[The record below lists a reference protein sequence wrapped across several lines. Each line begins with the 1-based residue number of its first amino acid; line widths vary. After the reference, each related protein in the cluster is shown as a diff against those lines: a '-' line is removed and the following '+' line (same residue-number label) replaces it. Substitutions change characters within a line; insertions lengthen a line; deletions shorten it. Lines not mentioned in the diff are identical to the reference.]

1 MVVTSENLEKRMYM
15 NKIKKSKI
23 KTEPSHKTIELMLP
37 SQAGELEALL
47 TLPVPEPPE
56 DTPAAVICHPH
67 PLYGGSMHTK
77 VVVTATHAFLDLGMP
92 SLRFNFR
99 GVGRSSGKYDE
110 GRGEQD
116 DVRAA
121 INYMAGK
128 YKWLIVAGHS
138 FGAWAGMKAGCKDE
152 RVQIVIG
159 IGTPVNF
166 VDMDFLRDCP
176 KLKIFIHGTLD
187 KLIPV
192 EKVERLYSGLPEP
205 KKLVK
210 IEGADHFFTGKLDE
224 LAGAVRGLIEE
235 YLIT

>member
-1 MVVTSENLEKRMYM
+1 MTDTKKL
-15 NKIKKSKI
+15 KINI
-23 KTEPSHKTIELMLP
+23 EPPHKTIELMLP
-37 SQAGELEALL
+37 SRAGELEALL
-47 TLPVPEPPE
+47 TLPVPEPFG

-77 VVVTATHAFLDLGMP
+77 VVVTASHAFLDLGMP

-99 GVGRSSGKYDE
+99 GVGRSCGKYDE

-128 YKWLIVAGHS
+128 YRKIVVAGHS
-138 FGAWAGMKAGCKDE
+138 FGAWAGMKSGCEDKS
-152 RVQIVIG
+152 VQMVIG

-166 VDMDFLRDCP
+166 ADMVFLRSCP
-176 KLKIFIHGTLD
+176 KPKIFIHGTLD

-192 EKVERLYSGLPEP
+192 EKAEEIYSGLPEP
-205 KKLVK
+205 KELVK
-210 IEGADHFFTGKLDE
+210 IEGADHFFTGKLNE
-224 LAGAVRGLIEE
+224 LAGAVRGLTEE
-235 YLIT
+235 YLIA

>member
-1 MVVTSENLEKRMYM
+1 MYM
-15 NKIKKSKI
+15 KEIIKPKINI
-23 KTEPSHKTIELMLP
+23 EPSHKTIELMLP

-47 TLPVPEPPE
+47 TLPVPEPSE
-56 DTPAAVICHPH
+56 DTPAVVICHPH

-99 GVGRSSGKYDE
+99 GVGKSSGKYDE

-121 INYMAGK
+121 INYMTGK
-128 YKWLIVAGHS
+128 YKRLAVAGHS
-138 FGAWAGMKAGCKDE
+138 FGAWAGMKAGCEDE
-152 RVQIVIG
+152 SVQMVIG

-166 VDMDFLRDCP
+166 ADMVFLRSCP
-176 KLKIFIHGTLD
+176 KPKIFIHGTLD
-187 KLIPV
+187 KFIPV
-192 EKVERLYSGLPEP
+192 EKVEEFYSGLPEP

-210 IEGADHFFTGKLDE
+210 IEGADHFFTGRLDE
-224 LAGAVRGLIEE
+224 LAEAVRGLTEE
-235 YLIT
+235 YLVTQG

>member
-1 MVVTSENLEKRMYM
+1 MKTLEKGIYM
-15 NKIKKSKI
+15 TDIKKPKI
-23 KTEPSHKTIELMLP
+23 NTEPSHKTIELMLP
-37 SQAGELEALL
+37 SGAGELEALL
-47 TLPVPEPPE
+47 TLPVPEPFG

-77 VVVTATHAFLDLGMP
+77 VVVTASHAFLDLGMP

-128 YKWLIVAGHS
+128 YKKLVVAGHS
-138 FGAWAGMKAGCKDE
+138 FGAWAGMKAGCEDT
-152 RVQIVIG
+152 RVQMVIG
-159 IGTPVNF
+159 IGMPVNF
-166 VDMDFLRDCP
+166 VDMFFLRDCLKP
-176 KLKIFIHGTLD
+176 KIFIHGALD
-187 KLIPV
+187 TLIPV
-192 EKVERLYSGLPEP
+192 EKVEGIYSELPEP

-224 LAGAVRGLIEE
+224 LAGVVRGLTQE
-235 YLIT
+235 YLIA

>member
-1 MVVTSENLEKRMYM
+1 MYM
-15 NKIKKSKI
+15 NKIKKPKI
-23 KTEPSHKTIELMLP
+23 KVEPPHKTIELMLP

-47 TLPVPEPPE
+47 MLPVLEPPE
-56 DTPAAVICHPH
+56 DTPAVVICHPH

-77 VVVTATHAFLDLGMP
+77 VVITATHAFLDLGMP

-99 GVGRSSGKYDE
+99 GVGRSSGKYDR

-116 DVRAA
+116 DVRIA

-128 YKWLIVAGHS
+128 YKRLVVAGHS
-138 FGAWAGMKAGCKDE
+138 FGAWAGMKSGCKDE
-152 RVQIVIG
+152 RVQMVVG

-166 VDMDFLRDCP
+166 VDMDFLRDCLKP
-176 KLKIFIHGTLD
+176 KIFIHGTFD

-192 EKVERLYSGLPEP
+192 EKVEGLYSGLPEP
-205 KKLVK
+205 KKFVK

-224 LAGAVRGLIEE
+224 LAGAMRNLTEE
-235 YLIT
+235 YLIA

>member
-1 MVVTSENLEKRMYM
+1 M
-15 NKIKKSKI
+15 NNIKKPEIKI
-23 KTEPSHKTIELMLP
+23 EPSHKTIELMLP
-37 SQAGELEALL
+37 SRAGELEALL
-47 TLPVPEPPE
+47 TLPVPEPAG
-56 DTPAAVICHPH
+56 DTPAVVICHPH

-77 VVVTATHAFLDLGMP
+77 VVVIASHAFLDLGMP

-110 GRGEQD
+110 GRGEQE

-128 YKWLIVAGHS
+128 YRKLVVAGHS
-138 FGAWAGMKAGCKDE
+138 FGAWAGMKVGCKDKS
-152 RVQIVIG
+152 VQMMIG

-166 VDMDFLRDCP
+166 VDMVFLRDCLKP
-176 KLKIFIHGTLD
+176 KIFIHGTLD
-187 KLIPV
+187 TLIPV
-192 EKVERLYSGLPEP
+192 EKVEEFYSGLPEP
-205 KKLVK
+205 KELVK

-224 LAGAVRGLIEE
+224 LMEAMRGLIEE

>member
-1 MVVTSENLEKRMYM
+1 M
-15 NKIKKSKI
+15 NNIKKPEIKI
-23 KTEPSHKTIELMLP
+23 EPSHKTIELMLP
-37 SQAGELEALL
+37 SRAGELEALL
-47 TLPVPEPPE
+47 TLPVPEPAE

-77 VVVTATHAFLDLGMP
+77 VVVTASHAFLDLGMP

-110 GRGEQD
+110 GRGEKD

-128 YKWLIVAGHS
+128 YRKLVVAGHS
-138 FGAWAGMKAGCKDE
+138 FGAWAGMKAGCEDKS
-152 RVQIVIG
+152 VQMVIG

-166 VDMDFLRDCP
+166 VDMSFLRDCQKP
-176 KLKIFIHGTLD
+176 KIFIHGLLD
-187 KLIPV
+187 TLIPV
-192 EKVERLYSGLPEP
+192 EKVEGFYSGLPEP
-205 KKLVK
+205 KNLVK

-224 LAGAVRGLIEE
+224 LAGVVHGLAEE
-235 YLIT
+235 YLIV